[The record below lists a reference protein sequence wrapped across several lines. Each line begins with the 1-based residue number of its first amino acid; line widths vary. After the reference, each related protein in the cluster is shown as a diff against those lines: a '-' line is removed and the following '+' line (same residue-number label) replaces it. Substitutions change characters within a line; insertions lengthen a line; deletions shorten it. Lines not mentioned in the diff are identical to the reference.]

1 MNKTLRLLLFVA
13 LIAIAGNMN
22 AQTVVTFDAS
32 VDKGTRTTTD
42 PGEDKITKEGI
53 TLTISNGCM
62 DIDDHYR
69 CYAAADFTVSSTTD
83 KIMKVEITCT
93 VKGEAK
99 YGPGCFAD
107 PTEGTYEFSADT
119 KVGTWLG
126 NSTSFTLTATRQVR
140 ITKVEVTVGE
150 VPDQPTFTL
159 PEGQYFEPQNV
170 SFGHELGCS
179 VIYTLNGDDPSYTD
193 NTHYTGTLWDGNPLN
208 ISETCTV
215 KAIAVDGNGKSSNVA
230 SATYTI
236 ISTQGSVTF
245 TAGTDKGTRTST
257 DPGEDMITKDD
268 VTISVSNGC
277 MALDTQYRCYA
288 GAYMTFFS
296 AGNNIVKVEMT
307 FTSKGDAKY
316 GPGSFE
322 KPSAGSYDYKANGYV
337 GTWIGNA
344 QTFILNATQQARITK
359 VVVTYSDT
367 PTQPVF
373 SIGEGIYM
381 KAQTLTM
388 NCGSQNFIIYT
399 LNGDD
404 PSYTDETHYT
414 GIKYDGTELDIAQST
429 VVKAIAVS
437 NTGKSSSMVTASY
450 TIVATEGEGTA
461 ENPFTV
467 SDSRKVI
474 DALISDLITPVFY
487 TKGYVV
493 SEVEV
498 ETASGQASFS
508 IGDVQGATTNLM
520 NVWKAKGLEDKRYE
534 EGSVK
539 IGDEVV
545 ICAQMQLFAGDYETV
560 HGYIYSIN
568 GQTEPTAIQEV
579 AADKLTK
586 STIYNVKGEQ
596 FTAPLSSLP
605 RGTYIVN
612 GTTIVKQ

>member
-13 LIAIAGNMN
+13 LIAITGNMK

-42 PGEDKITKEGI
+42 PGEDKITKDGV

-69 CYAAADFTVSSTTD
+69 CYAAANFTISSTTD

-93 VKGEAK
+93 ARGEAK

-107 PTEGTYEFSADT
+107 PTEGTYEFDADT

-126 NSTSFTLTATRQVR
+126 NSTSFSLTATKQVR

-150 VPDQPTFTL
+150 IPDQPTFTL
-159 PEGQYFEPQNV
+159 PEGQYFGPQ
-170 SFGHELGCS
+170 SLYFGHELGCN
-179 VIYTLNGDDPSYTD
+179 VIYTINGDDPSYTD

-230 SATYTI
+230 SASYTI
-236 ISTQGSVTF
+236 INTQGSVTF

-288 GAYMTFFS
+288 GADITFAS

-307 FTSKGDAKY
+307 FTAKGDAKY

-322 KPSAGSYDYKANGYV
+322 NPSAGSYKADGYV

-344 QTFILNATQQARITK
+344 QTFTLDATQQARITK

-381 KAQTLTM
+381 KAQNLTM
-388 NCGSQNFIIYT
+388 SCGSQNFIIYT

-414 GIKYDGTELDIAQST
+414 GIKYDGTELNIDQST
-429 VVKAIAVS
+429 IVKAIAVS
-437 NTGKSSSMVTASY
+437 NTGVSSSMVTAAY
-450 TIVATEGEGTA
+450 TIVATEGDGTA

-493 SEVEV
+493 SDVEV

-508 IGDVQGATTNLM
+508 IGDAPGATTNLM